1 MEQKIEQR
9 HPELYNHMEK
19 KQKHIIPIIPLHGGG
34 GVCSKGPV
42 SNFLDG
48 VDWMGGMGWMRWERW
63 DGWHGRDG
71 MARVNRMG

>member
-34 GVCSKGPV
+34 GMFKRSCFKFFGWGG
-42 SNFLDG
+42 LD
-48 VDWMGGMGWMRWERW
+48 
-63 DGWHGRDG
+63 GRDG
-71 MARVNRMG
+71 MDEMGKMGRMAWTGWDG